1 MVTAGYVALNVDFA
15 LPQEIELDSLRSIS
29 LNTTNTA
36 GQPQT
41 ATGTIEITRLV
52 APMQQFVTR
61 YWENPDVLTLAEADF
76 RRDFPNYA
84 WNGEDNPEKWGRQD
98 FTRPVNFNTGA
109 ATKVDLHGG
118 SMSTGYYEVL
128 LKTKDIFGES
138 IEIKRI
144 VRVWDAKNRA
154 TQFDAPGGFL
164 EKSTCEPG
172 ETARLRLGGGE
183 KMRFLFLLGR
193 EGKALTPRWID
204 VAGAQ
209 LVETPVLESDRGGL
223 SMNAFAVRNNRFYQA
238 GPNNVS
244 VPWSNKDLTITYETF
259 RDKLAPGDKE
269 EWRIKI
275 SGPKKTR

>member
-1 MVTAGYVALNVDFA
+1 MFDFSIMADVTDITGETRSSETRVSAGYVALSMA
-15 LPQEIELDSLRSIS
+15 LDLPREIELDSLRSIS
-29 LNTTNTA
+29 LNTTNFA

-128 LKTKDIFGES
+128 LKTKRRLR
-138 IEIKRI
+138 RI
-144 VRVWDAKNRA
+144 HRNQAHRARVWDAKNRA
-154 TQFDAPGGFL
+154 TQFRCAGWI
-164 EKSTCEPG
+164 S
-172 ETARLRLGGGE
+172 
-183 KMRFLFLLGR
+183 
-193 EGKALTPRWID
+193 GKKTPR
-204 VAGAQ
+204 
-209 LVETPVLESDRGGL
+209 TRRDRPPL
-223 SMNAFAVRNNRFYQA
+223 ARRRRKNALPLPA
-238 GPNNVS
+238 GPRRQS
-244 VPWSNKDLTITYETF
+244 PDTPLD
-259 RDKLAPGDKE
+259 R
-269 EWRIKI
+269 RIGRATGGNACAGK
-275 SGPKKTR
+275 